1 MENFNTENYRQK
13 ILFLLRND
21 KENVAKKLIKQ
32 IAKENFLENND
43 INWLYQFFSPIFD
56 EIFYEL
62 MFEKIH
68 ITNSTKLLLE
78 RLALPLNRVEENER
92 NKIIGKLN

>member
-1 MENFNTENYRQK
+1 
-13 ILFLLRND
+13 
-21 KENVAKKLIKQ
+21 
-32 IAKENFLENND
+32 
-43 INWLYQFFSPIFD
+43 
-56 EIFYEL
+56 

-78 RLALPLNRVEENER
+78 RLALPLNRVEESER

>member
-43 INWLYQFFSPIFD
+43 IN
-56 EIFYEL
+56 
-62 MFEKIH
+62 
-68 ITNSTKLLLE
+68 
-78 RLALPLNRVEENER
+78 
-92 NKIIGKLN
+92 

>member
-78 RLALPLNRVEENER
+78 RLALPLNRVEESER

>member
-21 KENVAKKLIKQ
+21 KENIAKKLIKQ
-32 IAKENFLENND
+32 IAKENFLEHND

-78 RLALPLNRVEENER
+78 RLALPLNKVEESER